1 MVSDAAFNNFILRLG
16 YAQLSLVIKNG
27 QKYLSV
33 FCCLLL
39 KVAEKADFVISANLF
54 YNKIVSNF

>member
-33 FCCLLL
+33 FFFCCLKATA
-39 KVAEKADFVISANLF
+39 KVYFVISAKLF
-54 YNKIVSNF
+54 YNKIMG

>member
-1 MVSDAAFNNFILRLG
+1 MVSDAAFNNFILRMG
-16 YAQLSLVIKNG
+16 YARLSLVIKNG

-33 FCCLLL
+33 FCLLL